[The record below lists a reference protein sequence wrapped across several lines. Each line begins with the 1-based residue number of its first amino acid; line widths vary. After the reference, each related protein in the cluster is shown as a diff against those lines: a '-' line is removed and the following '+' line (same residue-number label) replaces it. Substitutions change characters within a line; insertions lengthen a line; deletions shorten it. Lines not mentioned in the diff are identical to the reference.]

1 MIHDLKI
8 LPEYFVEVV
17 RGNKTFEVRKDDRPF
32 NVGDE
37 LILYEVNCGRY
48 TGRNIKVIITYILR
62 NPDYCKEGYCIL
74 GFKQPVKRGKWIW
87 DSKPEFGNPYG
98 SYTCSECESKQ
109 AYRENYCPDCGARM
123 DLKEGDEE

>member
-74 GFKQPVKRGKWIW
+74 GIKQPVKHGRWIIA
-87 DSKPEFGNPYG
+87 DDVEHFIAV
-98 SYTCSECESKQ
+98 CSECGRTEDSRAIKDMP
-109 AYRENYCPDCGARM
+109 YCHCGARM
-123 DLKEGDEE
+123 DGDAE